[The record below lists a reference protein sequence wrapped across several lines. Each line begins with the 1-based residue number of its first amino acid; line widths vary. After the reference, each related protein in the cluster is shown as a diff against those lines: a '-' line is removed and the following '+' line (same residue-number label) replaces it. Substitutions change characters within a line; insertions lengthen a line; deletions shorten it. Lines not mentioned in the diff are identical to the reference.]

1 MKLSFFSRKTALIST
16 IGLLAIALGAVGSY
30 FFTEK
35 KVVVVEKFPPII
47 KHADLPIRAMQTF
60 AESLDVTFPEDNS
73 TFQDST
79 CPALSPTWVHDENQ
93 KSGVNMTPATWK
105 NLELSTA
112 QGSALWLNQS
122 SVSCGQS
129 VKVHA
134 ALYQSNENASVPGP
148 RYFAAWRIGFYKGA
162 GAREV
167 WRSHGIKL
175 KTRKSTTIHDATR
188 YTEARWPVSTTF
200 TVGND
205 WTPGFYLILSL
216 SPFGQIESAAPFI
229 VRSPVGSSKLVMMQ
243 SFLTWNAYNSFGGRS
258 TYEGPGRDGINTTAQ
273 RSRVASFDRPMLG
286 SGAFSYQRDA
296 IPFIQ
301 FTEEHGINVDQV
313 SDLDINQWPS
323 IAANY
328 SAIIVGGHTEYF
340 TNRMFNTFLAAR
352 NQGINLGIFGANTAY
367 WQTRLEPSRSGVDRH
382 LIMYRKAVDDPNTNI
397 DQVTVQFAN
406 PRINTP
412 ANLFTG
418 EQTSG
423 VHVYGTLKPVS
434 IPAWLKV
441 PRNQSISG
449 LSSDTEVEKTVAND
463 AQPPNVHVLYSG
475 LMTRRD
481 PAPVASVAKPFAQT
495 SWVAFPSGSAEFN
508 TGITTWGCQLSD
520 SCPDLAYD
528 APSQKLIRSITL
540 QVLTLWQQSEVGKS
554 LR

>member
-1 MKLSFFSRKTALIST
+1 M
-16 IGLLAIALGAVGSY
+16 LAIALGAVGSY

-35 KVVVVEKFPPII
+35 KAVVVEKFPPIV
-47 KHADLPIRAMQTF
+47 KHADMPMRAMQTF
-60 AESLDVTFPEDNS
+60 AESLDVNLPEDNS

-79 CPALSPTWVHDENQ
+79 CPSLSSTWVHDENQ
-93 KSGVNMTPATWK
+93 KPGVNMTAATWK
-105 NLELSTA
+105 NLELPTA
-112 QGSALWLNQS
+112 QGSALWLDQS

-134 ALYQSNENASVPGP
+134 ALYQSNENSSVPGP
-148 RYFAAWRIGFYKGA
+148 RHFAAWRIGFYNGT

-175 KTRKSTTIHDATR
+175 KNRKSTTVHDATR

-205 WTPGFYLILSL
+205 WTPGFYLILSF
-216 SPFGQIESAAPFI
+216 SPFGQVESAAPLI
-229 VRSPVGSSKLVMMQ
+229 VRSPLGSSKMVMMQ

-258 TYEGPGRDGINTTAQ
+258 TYEGPGRDGINTIAQ
-273 RSRVASFDRPMLG
+273 RSRVASFDRPILG
-286 SGAFSYQRDA
+286 SGAFSYQRDV

-301 FTEEHGINVDQV
+301 FTEEHGINIDQV

-323 IAANY
+323 IVADY
-328 SAIIVGGHTEYF
+328 SAVIVGGHTEYF
-340 TNRMFNTFLAAR
+340 TNRMFNTFVAAR
-352 NQGINLGIFGANTAY
+352 NQGINLAIFGANTAY
-367 WQTRLEPSRSGVDRH
+367 WQTRLEPSRTGLNRH
-382 LIMYRKAVDDPNTNI
+382 LIMYRNAVDDPNTNV

-406 PRINTP
+406 PRVNTP
-412 ANLFTG
+412 ANMFSG
-418 EQTSG
+418 EQTGG

-441 PRNQSISG
+441 PKSEVISG

-475 LMTRRD
+475 VMTRRD
-481 PAPVASVAKPFAQT
+481 VAPAGLIATPIAQT
-495 SWVAFPSGSAEFN
+495 SWVAFPSGSAGFN
-508 TGITTWGCQLSD
+508 AGMTTWGCQLSD
-520 SCPDLAYD
+520 SCPDPAYD

-540 QVLTLWQQSEVGKS
+540 QVLTLWQQREAGNLLK
-554 LR
+554 